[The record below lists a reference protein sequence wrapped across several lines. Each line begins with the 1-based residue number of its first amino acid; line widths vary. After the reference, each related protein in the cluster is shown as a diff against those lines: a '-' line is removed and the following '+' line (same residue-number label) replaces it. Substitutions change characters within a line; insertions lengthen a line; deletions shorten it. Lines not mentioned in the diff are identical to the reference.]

1 MAFKDL
7 FRRQSGPKPTAE
19 EYLAGMQ
26 TNDRQAT
33 PAEAPLDQPIGTEAI
48 RNANTILGK
57 YQSGKKTLDL
67 RIVEN
72 EKWYR
77 ITNTT
82 QKNEVKR
89 RTAWLF
95 NMVAN
100 KHAEAMDNY
109 PRADILP
116 REEGDEAQAKMLSS
130 VIPVVM
136 KQAKFERTYSSEQMY
151 KLKQGCGVYGVF
163 WDGTKLNGLG
173 DVAINKI
180 DLLNLFW
187 EPGVHD
193 IQDSPNLFLVRR
205 VDNDTL
211 EAKYPQLRG
220 KLSTES
226 LTVTDYEHDDTID
239 NSTKSSV
246 VDWYY
251 KRFNGQKTVLHYC
264 KYVDDTILYA
274 SENDPRL
281 RKRGFYDHGLYP
293 FVFDVLYGVEDGP
306 TGIGFIDIGRS
317 PQQFIDLGAE
327 ALMKNLL
334 QGAKPRF
341 FERIDGTINEE
352 EFADWTKDVVHVTGN
367 LGEDSIRPI
376 QPFPLSG
383 VYVDVINQTVDELKE
398 TTGNRDV
405 STGGT
410 TSGVTAASGIAAMQE
425 AGAKLA
431 RDMNKSSY
439 QAFDDVVNLVIELI
453 RQFYDTERTFRILG
467 EKGTREYIS
476 FSNQG
481 LKLQPNGFTSEGEQ
495 LYRLPVFDIEVTA
508 EKESPYT
515 RMAQNE
521 LILDFWN
528 RQFFN
533 PQLAAQAVL
542 CLQMM
547 DFPGKDKII
556 AAISRQGDLVQQLF
570 AMAAALDE
578 AKGGNEATMGLY
590 QQFGMT
596 PPSQPTEGT
605 NVGEESPVTK
615 NARERVAQSTEV
627 R

>member
-1 MAFKDL
+1 MN
-7 FRRQSGPKPTAE
+7 RSGTGKPAVKNADGTV
-19 EYLAGMQ
+19 
-26 TNDRQAT
+26 T
-33 PAEAPLDQPIGTEAI
+33 PALPPQTDLVVFMAHTIFGFSYCMP
-48 RNANTILGK
+48 NAKKITWKDCNGGFENMKT
-57 YQSGKKTLDL
+57 QS
-67 RIVEN
+67 
-72 EKWYR
+72 
-77 ITNTT
+77 
-82 QKNEVKR
+82 
-89 RTAWLF
+89 
-95 NMVAN
+95 
-100 KHAEAMDNY
+100 Y
-109 PRADILP
+109 PDEIADILP
-116 REEGDEAQAKMLSS
+116 VVFSDENGF
-130 VIPVVM
+130 PVTEVFVSQSYLPRIYRFDWT
-136 KQAKFERTYSSEQMY
+136 KNRGELLYSGSEPAETIDA
-151 KLKQGCGVYGVF
+151 LF

-495 LYRLPVFDIEVTA
+495 LYRLPVFDIEVMA

>member
-1 MAFKDL
+1 MAFRDL
-7 FRRQSGPKPTAE
+7 FRRQSGPKPTE

-48 RNANTILGK
+48 RNANTILSK

-187 EPGVHD
+187 EPGVTD
-193 IQDSPNLFLVRR
+193 IQTSPNLFLVRR
-205 VDNDTL
+205 VDNETL

-226 LTVTDYEHDDTID
+226 LTVNDYEHDDSID

-264 KYVDDTILYA
+264 QYVDDTILYA
-274 SENDPRL
+274 SENDPQL
-281 RKRGFYDHGLYP
+281 RERGFYDHGLYP

-306 TGIGFIDIGRS
+306 TGIGFIDLGRS
-317 PQQFIDLGAE
+317 PQQFIDLGAD
-327 ALMKNLL
+327 ALMKNML
-334 QGAKPRF
+334 QGARPRF

-376 QPFPLSG
+376 EPFPLSG

-467 EKGTREYIS
+467 EKGTQEYIS

-495 LYRLPVFDIEVTA
+495 LYRLPVFDIDVTA

-521 LILDFWN
+521 LMLDFWN
-528 RQFFN
+528 RGFFN
-533 PQLAAQAVL
+533 PQMASQTVL

-547 DFPGKDKII
+547 DFPGKEKII
-556 AAISRQGDLVQQLF
+556 AAISQQGDLVQQLF

-596 PPSQPTEGT
+596 PPSQPTEST